1 MLNTTAQRKEHPI
14 KKNYMEKLERAAR
27 WRLPREEA
35 EDVIADYRDIVGM
48 TPRSEEE
55 LLREVGDPEQVVKLL
70 VSPPRAYRVW
80 QAVFVLMAAC
90 ILIPGISPH
99 APFWYIWDLCF
110 AGPYGGGWGRFYAYT
125 HFSHFGPILAVVG
138 LVLSL
143 VWFRRMG
150 RKEGRL
156 PKAVKILTA
165 ALLVWTGAL
174 LLVERAAFR
183 NPQGFADLLGE
194 VPLTY
199 FGVPIGPNGGFMVP
213 LSVGILKD
221 ALQYGGTAIAILGV
235 YSLVKARTG
244 DRRWA
249 AVYCLSMAVM
259 LVSMESMAVFSIMDI
274 SSLSADGWWHAQM
287 GYYLAILAVGAAGT
301 GVALC

>member
-1 MLNTTAQRKEHPI
+1 M
-14 KKNYMEKLERAAR
+14 KKDYMTRLERAAR

-55 LLREVGDPEQVVKLL
+55 LCREVGDPEQVVKLL

-80 QAVFVLMAAC
+80 QAVFALMAAC
-90 ILIPGISPH
+90 ILIPGASPH
-99 APFWYIWDLCF
+99 APFYRLWDYCF
-110 AGPYGGGWGRFYAYT
+110 AGPYGGGWGRLYAYT
-125 HFSHFGPILAVVG
+125 HFSHWGPVLAGVGLAV
-138 LVLSL
+138 SL
-143 VWFRRMG
+143 VWFRRTG

-165 ALLVWTGAL
+165 VLLVWAGAL
-174 LLVERAAFR
+174 LLVEWAAFR
-183 NPQGFADLLGE
+183 DPQGFADLLGE

-199 FGVPIGPNGGFMVP
+199 FGVPIGPNGGAMVP
-213 LSVGILKD
+213 LSTEILGD
-221 ALQYGGTAIAILGV
+221 VLQYGGTAIAILGV
-235 YSLVKARTG
+235 YALIKARTG

-249 AVYCLSMAVM
+249 AVYCLAMAVM
-259 LVSMESMAVFSIMDI
+259 LVSMESLAVFTAMDVSAI
-274 SSLSADGWWHAQM
+274 SADGWRHAQM

>member
-1 MLNTTAQRKEHPI
+1 M

-156 PKAVKILTA
+156 PKALAVLLAVLLACLTAVLVFDWFWMRDPNGFAAMWGETPPFVLFGLVGPIGPVGQMVSRSVHIFEEILQNAGTLA
-165 ALLVWTGAL
+165 ALLGV
-174 LLVERAAFR
+174 
-183 NPQGFADLLGE
+183 
-194 VPLTY
+194 
-199 FGVPIGPNGGFMVP
+199 FG
-213 LSVGILKD
+213 
-221 ALQYGGTAIAILGV
+221 
-235 YSLVKARTG
+235 LVKARMN

-249 AVYCLSMAVM
+249 AVYVLSMAVM
-259 LVSMESMAVFSIMDI
+259 L
-274 SSLSADGWWHAQM
+274 
-287 GYYLAILAVGAAGT
+287 LAIESLRMLIYVEWNLGYVNFLDTWRHYYMWRYLLIFAAGIGGT